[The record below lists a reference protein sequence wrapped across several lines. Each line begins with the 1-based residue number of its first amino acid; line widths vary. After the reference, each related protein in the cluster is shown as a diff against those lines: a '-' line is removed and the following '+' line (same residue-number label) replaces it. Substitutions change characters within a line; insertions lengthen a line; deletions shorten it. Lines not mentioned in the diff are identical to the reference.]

1 MKYRKE
7 EEEEEISS
15 IENWERNNEE
25 RDKVCR
31 ADHQLVQ
38 SGNMHKTEE
47 DSEARFSG
55 HDATLPDHDRPG
67 LVLLDAQ
74 TGGH

>member
-7 EEEEEISS
+7 QEISW

-25 RDKVCR
+25 RDEVCR
-31 ADHQLVQ
+31 ADDQLVQ

-55 HDATLPDHDRPG
+55 RDAALSDDDRPG